1 MHFRGTYQK
10 TLARIL
16 SAVAIIMAL
25 LISSSI
31 ICTTDMKPKI
41 LGIPALGML
50 GYLMASAI
58 MMYVFIRHFFSRK

>member
-25 LISSSI
+25 LISVLSGAFLERQTHAEYEYHLEQTAKS
-31 ICTTDMKPKI
+31 
-41 LGIPALGML
+41 
-50 GYLMASAI
+50 
-58 MMYVFIRHFFSRK
+58 

>member
-25 LISSSI
+25 LISVLSGAF
-31 ICTTDMKPKI
+31 
-41 LGIPALGML
+41 LE
-50 GYLMASAI
+50 
-58 MMYVFIRHFFSRK
+58 RHFLYDVKCF